1 LDLQIERKKDMS
13 ASAYRQAICALAN
26 DEMNGEDVEARISYL
41 AVQAKVGRE
50 NVRHEV
56 TEAQQD

>member
-1 LDLQIERKKDMS
+1 MS